1 MLVMSTLLLAQ
12 GAASQPAPTPGA
24 GSGYLLPGLL
34 LFMLVFY
41 FMLFRGRSKER
52 QKYESLIA
60 SLKKNDRIQTIGG
73 IYGTVVDVKDAE
85 IVLKVDE
92 TNNVKIR
99 VNRSAIKEV
108 IREGAEAK

>member
-1 MLVMSTLLLAQ
+1 MIMTMLLVAQ
-12 GAASQPAPTPGA
+12 ATTSQPAPSAAPG
-24 GSGYLLPGLL
+24 SSYLLPGLM
-34 LFMLVFY
+34 LFMVVFY
-41 FMLFRGRSKER
+41 FMLFRGRKKER

-108 IREGAEAK
+108 IRDGESN